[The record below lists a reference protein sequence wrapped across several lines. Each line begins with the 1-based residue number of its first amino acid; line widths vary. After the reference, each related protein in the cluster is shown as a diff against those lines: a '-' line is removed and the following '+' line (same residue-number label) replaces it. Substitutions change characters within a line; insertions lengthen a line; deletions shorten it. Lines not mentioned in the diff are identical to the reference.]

1 MKKIYLLLII
11 ATLIFVDTF
20 SLYSDNTYI
29 NSETIDL
36 NKINISEL
44 PYILIPDSKRLGT
57 YSSVL
62 TVDLNNDG
70 QTELIQLVNT
80 IDFPEQPNKIQ
91 IRNIYPDSFIHT
103 SFAGKL
109 LNPGIMDINN
119 DGKQEILLPT
129 MREDSS
135 LVYILDQNLTILNR
149 IGLAYPDTLPIHILE
164 NGWKC
169 HIQPLTVF
177 DVNND
182 TKNDLI
188 CAVRTSWGFYPR
200 GIFVFNLETN
210 SVIKKVEVGA
220 YPIRA
225 QVIDIDNDHKNK
237 IIFGSSAPN
246 NSQGAVINGLHDR
259 SCYLYMISPDLH
271 SVKKEEFGGIY
282 TSIQP
287 FFHDLDHNDKVETI
301 LYFRGHSEPKPRGY
315 ITFWDFK
322 NWRRNNIYTFERE
335 LKTPM
340 SFIDINKDGTDEI
353 ITAWDDGSIKILNS
367 DFSLLNQ
374 IKIKDFL
381 PMNYTGYDLNLD
393 GESEILI
400 SGKFH
405 TKDILLVFDTTL
417 TLLSAIYDFTIH
429 PQSCII
435 DLGYGTEKRVLAK
448 KSQYYYILRL
458 QKQTFTLSSISWKEI
473 GWGVLLSSLVLTGLF
488 SIYLHKR
495 NKSDID
501 SWLQI
506 LVDNTNQPAFI
517 LSDDQ
522 RIRIANSKI
531 ENFLNINKNHMID
544 KNIHDVLRNTKWQ
557 DISEIIDHFK
567 NSALLYQQKQ
577 LNLSYGDWQKNL
589 NIIFFT
595 FQPPHTRKYYNLMT
609 IQDISSKVH
618 SENIFEWA
626 VVAQKLA
633 HEIKSPLSTIR
644 LATQQLHNETKLHN
658 ISTSGN
664 EVYLERILNQV
675 NRLHKLTDAFLK
687 LTRLEKSSLESVNLN
702 SLMDEVLDSYR
713 YQTAG
718 DIKIEKKYQDIPE
731 VNADRQQ
738 IIIVLKNL
746 IDNSCKAMQKSGVLT
761 FTTRFIQSLDPQNK
775 ERTIDAVQF
784 EISDTGIGIS
794 SDDMQYLFQPFFS
807 KTVNGTGLGL
817 VIAKKIIEDHNGTIE
832 FNSEVNIG
840 TTVKVTLPCNGEGN
854 LSK

>member
-1 MKKIYLLLII
+1 MKRSYLFLII
-11 ATLIFVDTF
+11 AVLIFINTL
-20 SLYSDNTYI
+20 SLYSDNSY
-29 NSETIDL
+29 NGSETIDL
-36 NKINISEL
+36 HKIDISKL
-44 PYILIPDSKRLGT
+44 PYNLVPDSRKLGT
-57 YSSVL
+57 YSSIF

-70 QTELIQLVNT
+70 KTELIQLVNT
-80 IDFPEQPNKIQ
+80 CDLPEQPNKIQ
-91 IRNIYPDSFIHT
+91 IRNIFPDSFINNV
-103 SFAGKL
+103 FPGQL
-109 LNPGIMDINN
+109 FNPVIMDINS

-149 IGLAYPDTLPIHILE
+149 IGLAYPDTLPLHILE

-225 QVIDIDNDHKNK
+225 QVIDIDNDHKNE

-246 NSQGAVINGLHDR
+246 NSQGAVINGLHDS
-259 SCYLYMISPDLH
+259 SCYLYMISPDLK
-271 SVKKEEFGGIY
+271 SVDSEKFGGIY

-287 FFHDLDHNDKVETI
+287 FQHDLDHDGTVETI

-335 LKTPM
+335 LKTPI

-405 TKDILLVFDTTL
+405 TKDILLVFDTKL
-417 TLLSAIYDFTIH
+417 TLLSALYDFTIN

-435 DLGYGTEKRVLAK
+435 DLGYGTAKRVLAQK
-448 KSQYYYILRL
+448 NKDYYVLSL
-458 QKQTFTLSSISWKEI
+458 QKQIFTLSSISWKEI
-473 GWGVLLSSLVLTGLF
+473 GWGVLLSSLVIIGLF
-488 SIYLHKR
+488 YIYLHKR

-501 SWLQI
+501 NLLQI
-506 LVDNTNQPAFI
+506 LVDKTNEPAFI
-517 LSDDQ
+517 LSEDQ
-522 RIRIANSKI
+522 RIIVINSKI
-531 ENFLNINKNHMID
+531 ENFLNINKNHMIH
-544 KNIHDVLRNTKWQ
+544 KNINVILKDTKWQ
-557 DISEIIDHFK
+557 DISDIIDSFK
-567 NSALLYQQKQ
+567 NSTLLYQQKQ
-577 LNLSYGDWQKNL
+577 LNLSYADWQKNL
-589 NIIFFT
+589 NILFFK
-595 FQPPHTRKYYNLMT
+595 FQPLHTKKYYRLIT

-644 LATQQLHNETKLHN
+644 LATQQLHNETKSHN

-675 NRLHKLTDAFLK
+675 KRLHKLTDAFLK
-687 LTRLEKSSLESVNLN
+687 LTRLEKGSRESVNLN
-702 SLMDEVLDSYR
+702 NLIDEVLDSYR

-718 DIKIEKKYQDIPE
+718 DIKIENKYQDIPE

-817 VIAKKIIEDHNGTIE
+817 VITKKIIEDHNGTIE
-832 FNSEVNIG
+832 IHSEINIG
-840 TTVKVTLPCNGEGN
+840 TTVKVTLPCNG
-854 LSK
+854 KI